1 MFRAT
6 PTRVALA
13 TALCLIA
20 TVAIV
25 GGAAA
30 KGTPSNIT
38 VTCDSNVTSATI
50 TVQLMSGTTNPTP
63 ASNQLVLGCTA
74 GKGKI
79 TISPLSQPAAAYS
92 WSAFVTGKTAT
103 FGCGGTASRGTTVTC
118 TNDAGTSADGVVTI
132 LAS

>member
-6 PTRVALA
+6 PTRLALA

-25 GGAAA
+25 AGAAA

-38 VTCDSNVTSATI
+38 VTCDSNVTSATV
-50 TVQLMSGTTNPTP
+50 TVQLLSGLNNPTP
-63 ASNQLVLGCTA
+63 ASNQLVLACNSTD
-74 GKGKI
+74 KI
-79 TISPLSQPAAAYS
+79 APLSQPAAAYA

-103 FGCGGTASRGTTVTC
+103 FGCGGTAARGKTVTC

-132 LAS
+132 LAT